1 MDDKKKIL
9 FLCTHNAARSQMAEG
24 IVNALYGDRYEAFS
38 AGNWPTQVHPCAI
51 AVMAEVDI
59 DISAHRAKSLDEFDG
74 QTFDYVVT
82 LCADAQESGP
92 IFPGGGKYVHHA
104 FVNPGSVPAP
114 DNDRCAS
121 GRHVRDQIKEWL
133 EETFGEKSSSV

>member
-9 FLCTHNAARSQMAEG
+9 FLCTHNATRSQMAEG
-24 IVNALYGDRYEAFS
+24 LVNALYSDRYEAFS
-38 AGNWPTQVHPCAI
+38 AGNWPTAVHPCAI
-51 AVMAEVDI
+51 AVMAEVGI

-82 LCADAQESGP
+82 LCAEAQESCL
-92 IFPGGGKYVHHA
+92 IFPGGAEYVHRA

-114 DNDRCAS
+114 RNDQCAS
-121 GRHVRDQIKEWL
+121 GRQVRDQIKEWL
-133 EETFGEKSSSV
+133 DETFGEKSI

>member
-24 IVNALYGDRYEAFS
+24 LVNAMYGDRYQAFS
-38 AGNWPTQVHPCAI
+38 AGNEPTQVHPCAI

-74 QTFDYVVT
+74 QTLDYVVT

-92 IFPGGGKYVHHA
+92 IVPGGAEYVHRA

-121 GRHVRDQIKEWL
+121 GRLVRDQIKEWL